1 MTMNKTTSLTIAIAL
16 GSIALIGCSERS
28 RDKAADTADSMYH
41 DTKAAVSDSWDG
53 IKDYTYEKKS
63 DFVDRSKAVSADLEA
78 KVSKLQAEYAES
90 KASASR
96 KAAMEELKD
105 ADADFKDKM
114 SALGDAS
121 ADTWSSAKADVIH
134 AWDRVEAAYKKA
146 VADAS

>member
-1 MTMNKTTSLTIAIAL
+1 MNKTTSLTIAIAL
-16 GSIALIGCSERS
+16 GSVAFFGCSERN
-28 RDKAADTADSMYH
+28 RDKVADTADSMYQN
-41 DTKAAVSDSWDG
+41 TKDAVSDSWDS
-53 IKDYTYEKKS
+53 IKDYSYEKKS

-78 KVSKLQAEYAES
+78 KVSKLQADYAES

-96 KAAMEELKD
+96 KAAMNELKD
-105 ADADFKDKM
+105 ANADFKDKM

-121 ADTWSSAKADVIH
+121 ADTWGAAKADVIH